1 MPVEFENLWKT
12 VAAVGK
18 VEGFDLTPFDNI
30 CQKAR
35 CATDPIVEPQP
46 LWEYPSVCTGDAVS
60 IAKFDITSPVP
71 LNDVTYSALLR
82 LSRYFLST
90 SRIFSLF
97 FNDYYSKGKW

>member
-1 MPVEFENLWKT
+1 MVQIGILNAMPVEFENLWKT

-71 LNDVTYSALLR
+71 LNDVTYSALLP
-82 LSRYFLST
+82 FQG
-90 SRIFSLF
+90 IF
-97 FNDYYSKGKW
+97 